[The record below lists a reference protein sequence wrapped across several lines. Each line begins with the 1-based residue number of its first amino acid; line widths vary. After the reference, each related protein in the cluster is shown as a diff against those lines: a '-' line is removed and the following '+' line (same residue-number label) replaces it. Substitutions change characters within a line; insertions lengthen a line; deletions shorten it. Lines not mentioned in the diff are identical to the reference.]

1 MPPALPGWRTR
12 AEKFD
17 DAVIGTLEHLE
28 RHLGPE
34 LDGVEVA
41 VEEVPPS
48 APAPWETGA
57 VPLGRY
63 FSADPAAGLG
73 HRIVVYRQPVIA
85 RSEDELDIVVLI
97 RDVLVEQIAHM
108 LGRDPDEVDPG
119 YGS

>member
-12 AEKFD
+12 AERFD
-17 DAVIGTLEHLE
+17 DAVISTLEHLE

-34 LDGVEVA
+34 LKDVEVA

-48 APAPWETGA
+48 DPAPWETGA

-63 FSADPAAGLG
+63 FASDPAAGLP
-73 HRIVVYRQPVIA
+73 HRIVVYRRPVIA
-85 RSEDELDIVVLI
+85 RSEDESDVGALV

-108 LGRDPDEVDPG
+108 LGRDPGDVDPT
-119 YGS
+119 YRD